1 MKDKGQV
8 FKFIGTYGLIRPDEW
23 GQTRRDVLFNKKDYN
38 LKLGDRVLFDS
49 EEKNGRRFA
58 INLENE

>member
-8 FKFIGTYGLIRPDEW
+8 FKFIGAYGLIRPDAW

-38 LKLGDRVLFDS
+38 FKLGDRVLFNF

-58 INLENE
+58 TNLENE